1 MSCSGVSTQGYKV
14 VIFFSFL
21 LLNASIVEI
30 NFFLDKEVNST
41 TCFHLFNTID

>member
-14 VIFFSFL
+14 VIFFFL

-30 NFFLDKEVNST
+30 HFFLDKKVNST